1 MLNFMNIKKYK
12 LKLRK
17 NYRQRRETMSHNL
30 KEIKDRKILKNL
42 CILDAYKKSKLVL
55 TYVSK
60 SIEVDTYRII
70 NKCWEDE
77 KEVAIPACKTE
88 NKSMDFYKIRSLKD
102 LEKRTFGLLEPI
114 LAKCEKVSNFDDSI
128 CIVPGFCFDQ
138 KGYRLGYGHGY
149 YDRFL
154 NRFNGTS
161 IGICYSNFI
170 RIKLPCGKFDK
181 TVDYLVT
188 DSYIKQFFNK

>member
-1 MLNFMNIKKYK
+1 MNIKKYK
-12 LKLRK
+12 LRLRK
-17 NYRQRRETMSHNL
+17 NYRRKRENMVPIL
-30 KEIKDRKILKNL
+30 KEVKDKKILKNL
-42 CILDAYKKSKLVL
+42 CILNAYKESKLIL

-60 SIEVDTYRII
+60 NIEVDTYRII
-70 NKCWEDE
+70 NKCWEDG
-77 KEVAIPACKTE
+77 KEVAVPACKVE
-88 NKSMDFYKIRSLKD
+88 NKSMDFYKIKSLED
-102 LEKRTFGLLEPI
+102 LEKGTFGLLEPI
-114 LAKCEKVSNFDDSI
+114 LTKCEKVCSFNKAL

-138 KGYRLGYGHGY
+138 RGYRLGYGYGY

-154 NRFNGTS
+154 NHFNRTS

-188 DSYIKQFFNK
+188 DSFIKQFCNN